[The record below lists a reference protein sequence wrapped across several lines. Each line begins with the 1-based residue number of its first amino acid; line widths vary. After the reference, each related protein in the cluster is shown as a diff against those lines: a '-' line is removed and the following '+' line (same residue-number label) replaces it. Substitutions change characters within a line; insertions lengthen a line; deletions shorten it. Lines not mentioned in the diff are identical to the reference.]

1 MRTFIITFLLLISGI
16 SFAQKVVIK
25 TSKGDIIVKLFP
37 KKAPKTVANFLR
49 YVDEERYDERSF
61 YRVVRLNNQ
70 GQSTTPIEVI
80 QGGFY
85 NDTLNVYPP
94 IKIETTEQ
102 TGLSHKIGAVSMAR
116 NAPDSATTE
125 FFIVLNQRQPQ
136 LDYGGKRNSDGYG
149 FAVFGKVV
157 KGMKIV
163 KEIQKGKTVLWE
175 GYGQEQL
182 LKEPV
187 KIISIRRLT
196 N

>member
-1 MRTFIITFLLLISGI
+1 MRTLIITFLLLISGI

-70 GQSTTPIEVI
+70 GQSTTPIEAI

-94 IKIETTEQ
+94 Q
-102 TGLSHKIGAVSMAR
+102 
-116 NAPDSATTE
+116 N
-125 FFIVLNQRQPQ
+125 
-136 LDYGGKRNSDGYG
+136 
-149 FAVFGKVV
+149 
-157 KGMKIV
+157 
-163 KEIQKGKTVLWE
+163 
-175 GYGQEQL
+175 
-182 LKEPV
+182 
-187 KIISIRRLT
+187 
-196 N
+196 

>member
-1 MRTFIITFLLLISGI
+1 MFI
-16 SFAQKVVIK
+16 
-25 TSKGDIIVKLFP
+25 
-37 KKAPKTVANFLR
+37 
-49 YVDEERYDERSF
+49 
-61 YRVVRLNNQ
+61 
-70 GQSTTPIEVI
+70 
-80 QGGFY
+80 
-85 NDTLNVYPP
+85 PP

-136 LDYGGKRNSDGYG
+136 LDYGGKGNSDGYG

-187 KIISIRRLT
+187 RIISIRRLI